1 MPMHNSAW
9 RASACALATILTVFS
24 SQANADS
31 GGNLD
36 LQAFR
41 PAQDSKGM
49 VTLDRSQVLGHLEPS
64 MGLVTGWAKG
74 LLKLEGNESTYRVEH
89 VLSPTLLGALGLRVL
104 GQELQVGVALPF
116 RVVSGDRSPDAG
128 ADTPNDPNDDQNYSF
143 EGQGI
148 GNLDLQLKWR
158 LLDTSRSRF
167 GLAVA
172 GGVELPTVSEPDRW
186 LGADTTTPHLRIIAD
201 TKIGSLG
208 IAANAGIRMPLAS
221 RDFVDDTPPVI
232 SGIAGPMTGVRVAS
246 GLALPYGVGL
256 SYMLVPETF
265 EVIAEVFGQVVPNA
279 ENYQPVEALTG
290 IKVYL
295 AQSSFLSLG
304 GGAGLRP
311 DTAGS
316 PDARAYLGIVFEP
329 NVGDRDSDGL
339 KDDVDQCPDDPEDY
353 DDFQDSD
360 GCPEPDNDLD
370 GILDV
375 EDACPN
381 TPEDRDGVDD
391 EDGCPEDEPLD
402 RDGDGVV
409 DVEDDCPD
417 DPEDVDQ
424 FDDLDGCPDVD
435 NDGDRILDVDDLCP
449 DDPEDLDGFEDF
461 NGCPDIDNDGD
472 RIPDEDDECPRVDGE
487 SAEETREVY
496 NTVDDDDGCPDR
508 GPLTTTAG
516 GIIILKKV
524 HFRYNSAEILD
535 NSFDILH
542 AVAMTMNTNEQLTLI
557 EVQGHTDERGSRE
570 YNRELSQ
577 RRAEAV
583 VAFLVKA
590 GVDTKRLR
598 AVGYG
603 EDEPKIRK
611 HTEAAWAAN
620 RRVEFIIR

>member
-1 MPMHNSAW
+1 MPTHNAVW
-9 RASACALATILTVFS
+9 HASACALFMSLTVL
-24 SQANADS
+24 APLAHADS
-31 GGNLD
+31 GGNID

-74 LLKLEGNESTYRVEH
+74 LLKLEGNDSTYRVEH
-89 VLSPTLLGALGLRVL
+89 VLSPTLLGALGFRVL

-116 RVVSGDRSPDAG
+116 RVVSGDRSPDSG
-128 ADTPNDPNDDQNYSF
+128 ADTPNDPNDDQNFSF

-148 GNLDLQLKWR
+148 GNIDLQLKWR
-158 LLDTSRSRF
+158 LLNTSRSRF
-167 GLAVA
+167 GLAIV
-172 GGVELPTVSEPDRW
+172 GGVALPTVSETEAW
-186 LGADTTTPHLRIIAD
+186 LGADTSTPHLRVIAD
-201 TKIGSLG
+201 TKIGALG
-208 IAANAGIRMPLAS
+208 LAVNAGIRVPLAS
-221 RDFVDDTPPVI
+221 NEFVDDTPPIV
-232 SGIAGPMTGVRVAS
+232 SGVAGPMTGVRVSS

-256 SYMLVPETF
+256 SYMLVPEKF
-265 EVIAEVFGQVVPNA
+265 EVIAEVFGHVVPDA
-279 ENYQPVEALTG
+279 ENYQPIEALTG

-311 DTAGS
+311 DKAGS

-329 NVGDRDSDGL
+329 NVGDRDRDGL

-360 GCPEPDNDLD
+360 GCPEPDNDVD
-370 GILDV
+370 GVLDV
-375 EDACPN
+375 DDSCPN

-402 RDGDGVV
+402 RDGDGII
-409 DVEDDCPD
+409 DVEDGCPD

-424 FDDLDGCPDVD
+424 FKDTDGCPDPD
-435 NDGDRILDVDDLCP
+435 NDDDRILDIDDLCP
-449 DDPEDLDGFEDF
+449 DDPEDLDGFEDTD
-461 NGCPDIDNDGD
+461 GCPDPDNDGD
-472 RIPDEDDECPRVDGE
+472 RIADEDDECPGVDGQ

-496 NTVDDDDGCPDR
+496 NTVDDEDGCPDR
-508 GPLTTTAG
+508 GPVSRTAG
-516 GIIILKKV
+516 GITVLEKI

-535 NSFDILH
+535 DSFDILH
-542 AVAMTMNTNEQLTLI
+542 AVAMTMNTTPQLTLI

-583 VAFLVKA
+583 VAFLIKDQVEA
-590 GVDTKRLR
+590 HRLR